1 MPRMSPAPRPVTL
14 ETDDSGIHEAARI
27 LRQGGVVLVPTES
40 SLALA
45 ADPRQPGALARVRAI
60 KGRGDAD
67 KPLLLLAASR
77 EQAAGWASIDARA
90 EPFAR
95 AWPAPL
101 TLVLAARDPEAALRL
116 GAAGI
121 AVRVPAHPVAR
132 RLAQEV
138 GAPITGTSAN
148 RAGES
153 PLLRARDAA
162 SAFAGIA
169 DAVIDAGDLPGGLP
183 STLVDLRGDARI
195 LRIGAMPHAALHALL
210 AGAHGLSSDMLWK
223 VVGLTGPNSSGK
235 GATADVL
242 VSELGYAA
250 HSLSDVVR
258 DEARRRGLEPVRD
271 VLIPLGNELRQRGG
285 PGALAER
292 ILPRLE
298 PPALV
303 DSIRNPAEVAVLRRL
318 DGFVLL
324 AIDAPVE
331 LRFRRSLE
339 RGRPGDAL
347 TLEEFREKER
357 RENSTDPLAQQLAA
371 TAALAD
377 RVLVNDSSLEDL
389 RARLLALMRAPGT

>member
-1 MPRMSPAPRPVTL
+1 MPRMTHAPPPRVLPPD
-14 ETDDSGIHEAARI
+14 ESGLREAARI
-27 LRQGGVVLVPTES
+27 LRDGGVVLVPTES
-40 SLALA
+40 SFALA
-45 ADPRQPGALARVRAI
+45 VDARRLDALARVRAF
-60 KGRGDAD
+60 KDRSDDG

-77 EQAAGWASIDARA
+77 DQAAEWAAIDARA

-101 TLVLAARDPEAALRL
+101 TLVLPPHDPETALRL
-116 GAAGI
+116 GAPGVAL
-121 AVRVPAHPVAR
+121 RVPAHDVAR
-132 RLAQEV
+132 RVAELV

-153 PLLRARDAA
+153 PALRADDAI
-162 SAFAGIA
+162 SAFVGVA
-169 DAVIDAGDLPGGLP
+169 DAIIDAGDLRGGLP
-183 STLVDLRGDARI
+183 STLVDLRGTARI
-195 LRIGAMPHAALHALL
+195 LRSGSMPRGPLHALL
-210 AGAHGLSSDMLWK
+210 AGAHGLSSTMLPRI
-223 VVGLTGPNSSGK
+223 VGLTGPNSSGK

-271 VLIPLGNELRQRGG
+271 VLIPLGNELRQVGG

-303 DSIRNPAEVAVLRRL
+303 DSIRNPAEVEVLRRL
-318 DGFVLL
+318 EGFVLL

-339 RGRPGDAL
+339 RARPGDAV
-347 TLEEFREKER
+347 TLEDFRDKEQ
-357 RENSTDPLAQQLAA
+357 RENSTDPKAQQLAA

-377 RVLVNDSSLEDL
+377 RVLVNDGSLDDL
-389 RARLLALMRAPGT
+389 RARLLALLSAPAK